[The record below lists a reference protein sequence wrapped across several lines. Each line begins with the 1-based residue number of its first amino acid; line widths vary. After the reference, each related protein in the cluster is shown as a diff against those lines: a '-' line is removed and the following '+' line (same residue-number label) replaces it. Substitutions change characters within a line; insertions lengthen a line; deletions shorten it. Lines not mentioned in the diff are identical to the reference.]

1 MVKLLVFLELNAG
14 LRGKLPLFIAASLH
28 DRQFRIRVGGMYS
41 KPYEQET
48 GVPQG
53 SILSVTLFCLKI
65 NSIVKELPASVTC
78 LLYVDD
84 LLICYRSKYM
94 HIIERHLQ
102 QSLNKI
108 EHWAN

>member
-1 MVKLLVFLELNAG
+1 
-14 LRGKLPLFIAASLH
+14 
-28 DRQFRIRVGGMYS
+28 MYS

-65 NSIVKELPASVTC
+65 NSIIKELPASAIC
-78 LLYVDD
+78 SLCVDD
-84 LLICYRSKYM
+84 LLICYRSKYI

-102 QSLNKI
+102 QSLNKT
-108 EHWAN
+108 EHWANTNGFRFSFSKTV